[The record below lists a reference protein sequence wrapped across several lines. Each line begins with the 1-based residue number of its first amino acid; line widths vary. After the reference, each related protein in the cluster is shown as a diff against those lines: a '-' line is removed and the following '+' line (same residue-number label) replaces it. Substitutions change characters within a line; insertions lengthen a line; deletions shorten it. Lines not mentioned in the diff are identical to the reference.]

1 MKNLNKEFEKARLA
15 KIKELQGKLS
25 ELTRLWE
32 DESNKVTVKEF
43 LPKGSV
49 IVFPSFVW
57 HRVKPVTKGVRYSLV
72 AWSIGYPF
80 K

>member
-32 DESNKVTVKEF
+32 DESNNVTVKEY
-43 LPKGSV
+43 
-49 IVFPSFVW
+49 IVQFD
-57 HRVKPVTKGVRYSLV
+57 KTKKQIKRLQNGK
-72 AWSIGYPF
+72 I
-80 K
+80 

>member
-32 DESNKVTVKEF
+32 DEANNIAVKEY
-43 LPKGSV
+43 
-49 IVFPSFVW
+49 IVQFD
-57 HRVKPVTKGVRYSLV
+57 KTKKQIKRLQNG
-72 AWSIGYPF
+72 
-80 K
+80 KN

>member
-32 DESNKVTVKEF
+32 DESNNVTVKEY
-43 LPKGSV
+43 
-49 IVFPSFVW
+49 IVQFD
-57 HRVKPVTKGVRYSLV
+57 KTKKQIKRLQ
-72 AWSIGYPF
+72 

>member
-32 DESNKVTVKEF
+32 DESNNVTVKEYISEF
-43 LPKGSV
+43 DK
-49 IVFPSFVW
+49 
-57 HRVKPVTKGVRYSLV
+57 TKKQIKRLQNG
-72 AWSIGYPF
+72 
-80 K
+80 KN

>member
-32 DESNKVTVKEF
+32 DESNNVTVKEY
-43 LPKGSV
+43 
-49 IVFPSFVW
+49 IVEFD
-57 HRVKPVTKGVRYSLV
+57 KTKKQIKRLQNG
-72 AWSIGYPF
+72 
-80 K
+80 KN

>member
-32 DESNKVTVKEF
+32 DESNNVTVKEY
-43 LPKGSV
+43 
-49 IVFPSFVW
+49 IVQFD
-57 HRVKPVTKGVRYSLV
+57 KTKKQIKRLQNG
-72 AWSIGYPF
+72 
-80 K
+80 KN

>member
-32 DESNKVTVKEF
+32 DESNNVTVKEY
-43 LPKGSV
+43 
-49 IVFPSFVW
+49 IVEFD
-57 HRVKPVTKGVRYSLV
+57 KTKKQIERLQNG
-72 AWSIGYPF
+72 
-80 K
+80 KN

>member
-32 DESNKVTVKEF
+32 DKANNITVKEY
-43 LPKGSV
+43 
-49 IVFPSFVW
+49 IVEFD
-57 HRVKPVTKGVRYSLV
+57 KTKKQIKRLQNG
-72 AWSIGYPF
+72 
-80 K
+80 KN

>member
-32 DESNKVTVKEF
+32 DEANNVTVKEY
-43 LPKGSV
+43 
-49 IVFPSFVW
+49 IVQFD
-57 HRVKPVTKGVRYSLV
+57 KTKKQIKRLQNG
-72 AWSIGYPF
+72 
-80 K
+80 KN

>member
-32 DESNKVTVKEF
+32 DESNNVTVKEY
-43 LPKGSV
+43 
-49 IVFPSFVW
+49 IVQFD
-57 HRVKPVTKGVRYSLV
+57 KTKKQIKRLQNG
-72 AWSIGYPF
+72 I

>member
-32 DESNKVTVKEF
+32 DESNKVTVKEY
-43 LPKGSV
+43 
-49 IVFPSFVW
+49 IVQFD
-57 HRVKPVTKGVRYSLV
+57 KTKKQIKRLQNG
-72 AWSIGYPF
+72 
-80 K
+80 KN

>member
-32 DESNKVTVKEF
+32 DQSNNVTVKEY
-43 LPKGSV
+43 
-49 IVFPSFVW
+49 IVQFD
-57 HRVKPVTKGVRYSLV
+57 KTKKQIKRLQNG
-72 AWSIGYPF
+72 
-80 K
+80 KN

>member
-32 DESNKVTVKEF
+32 DESNNVTVKEYISEF
-43 LPKGSV
+43 DK
-49 IVFPSFVW
+49 
-57 HRVKPVTKGVRYSLV
+57 TKKQIKRLQ
-72 AWSIGYPF
+72 

>member
-32 DESNKVTVKEF
+32 DETNNIAVKKYIVEF
-43 LPKGSV
+43 DK
-49 IVFPSFVW
+49 
-57 HRVKPVTKGVRYSLV
+57 TKKQIERLQNG
-72 AWSIGYPF
+72 
-80 K
+80 KN